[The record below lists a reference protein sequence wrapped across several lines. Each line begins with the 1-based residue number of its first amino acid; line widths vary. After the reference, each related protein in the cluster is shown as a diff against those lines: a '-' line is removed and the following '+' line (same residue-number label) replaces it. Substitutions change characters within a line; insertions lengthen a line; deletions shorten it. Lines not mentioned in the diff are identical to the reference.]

1 MYRTLG
7 WRGWRGRPLPLTM
20 RVSPLRKLYQLAE
33 ASLIPYGPAEEN
45 CLVAETFGDIELEY
59 AAIRKSC
66 ILLDLPQRGVL
77 EITGN
82 DRIEFLNRMV
92 TQELKPKGGGGLS
105 PFHTVKAFWLN
116 RKGRIDADLRLIEL
130 GNRMLADV
138 DVLAAD
144 RALKGLASFAVMDD
158 VAFKDVSETTH
169 RLALHGPTG
178 PALIQAVSKMV
189 SGPAVI
195 DLPQGSATIVSI
207 RGHEVV
213 IDRDDSTGEIGL
225 ELTMPAAAATEIFQ
239 HLVEVGQV
247 HDDGNGG
254 GEPASKYRLR
264 PAGWHAYNIARI
276 EAGRP
281 LYNLDFGPNSLPH
294 ETGIL
299 RDRVSFTKGCYL
311 GQEVVARMESRGHS
325 KQMLLAIKCEASR
338 PIHPPESQD
347 TIPPRLPVTG
357 SRIWQVDKPDS
368 DPIGAV
374 TSSTLSPM
382 LGSTP
387 VCFAMHKHEF
397 AKPGLDLLVE
407 ADGERIRGKTQD
419 LVAFWK
425 KS

>member
-1 MYRTLG
+1 
-7 WRGWRGRPLPLTM
+7 M
-20 RVSPLRKLYQLAE
+20 RLSPLRKVYQLAE
-33 ASLIPYGPAEEN
+33 ASLVPYGPAEAD

-59 AAIRKSC
+59 AAIRKAC
-66 ILLDLPQRGVL
+66 VLLDLPQRGVL
-77 EITGN
+77 EITGK
-82 DRIEFLNRMV
+82 DRVEFLNRMV
-92 TQELKPKGGGGLS
+92 TQELKGLL
-105 PFHTVKAFWLN
+105 PFHTARAFWLN

-144 RALKGLASFAVMDD
+144 RAIKGLASFAVMDE
-158 VAFKDVSETTH
+158 VAFKDVSEEMH

-178 PALIQAVSKMV
+178 PALMHAVSKPV
-189 SGPAVI
+189 AGPAVLE
-195 DLPQGSATIVSI
+195 LPQGSATIVSI

-213 IDRDDSTGEIGL
+213 IDRDDSTGEVGL
-225 ELTMPAAAATEIFQ
+225 ELTMAANSAAGVFE

-247 HDDGNGG
+247 HDDANATGGND
-254 GEPASKYRLR
+254 PAAKYRLR

-294 ETGIL
+294 ESGIL
-299 RDRVSFTKGCYL
+299 RERVSFTKGCYL

-325 KQMLLAIKCEASR
+325 KQMLLAIKCETSR
-338 PIHPPESQD
+338 PPTPAEQGGS
-347 TIPPRLPVTG
+347 IPPRLPVTG
-357 SRIWQVDKPDS
+357 SHIWQAEKPES

-387 VCFAMHKHEF
+387 VCFAMIKHEF
-397 AKPGLDLLVE
+397 TRPGIEVLVE
-407 ADGERIRGKTQD
+407 ADGERIRGKTQET
-419 LVAFWK
+419 LAFWK
-425 KS
+425 KG